1 MERVRVDPQEVTRQ
15 LEEDFLASQNMIG
28 EGAPDFSSFKDDDA
42 VKELQKEEQQA
53 ENLQ

>member
-1 MERVRVDPQEVTRQ
+1 MERVRVDPQEVIRQ

-28 EGAPDFSSFKDDDA
+28 EGAPDFSPFRDDDA
-42 VKELQKEEQQA
+42 VEEVKKEEQKA